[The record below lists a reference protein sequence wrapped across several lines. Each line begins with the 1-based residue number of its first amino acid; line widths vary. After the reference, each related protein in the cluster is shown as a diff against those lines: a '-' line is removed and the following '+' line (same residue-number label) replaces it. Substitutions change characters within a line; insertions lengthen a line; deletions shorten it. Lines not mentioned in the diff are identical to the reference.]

1 MRSKGRNSHCML
13 AIQTSHCHLCLINIG
28 MYEMSHARC
37 CSGSTV
43 FRDKALSPSARGLLA
58 RRAPPSGSRPRRT
71 RSSSASRRSARPAR
85 ARLTAPRGRVAAAA
99 PRAIPGAASQCRSLH
114 ARTCL
119 PESFDTT
126 LPQHWVCRNS
136 LTLPCFLQIVQ
147 ISILGMYIIFTSK

>member
-1 MRSKGRNSHCML
+1 ML
-13 AIQTSHCHLCLINIG
+13 AFETSHCPLCLINIG

-43 FRDKALSPSARGLLA
+43 FRDKALSPSAQGLLA
-58 RRAPPSGSRPRRT
+58 RRTPPSGSRPRRRT

-85 ARLTAPRGRVAAAA
+85 ARTAPRGRVAAAA
-99 PRAIPGAASQCRSLH
+99 SHAIPRAASQCRSLH

-119 PESFDTT
+119 QES
-126 LPQHWVCRNS
+126 QHWVCCNS

-147 ISILGMYIIFTSK
+147 ISILRMCIIYV

>member
-1 MRSKGRNSHCML
+1 MLAFQPSHCP
-13 AIQTSHCHLCLINIG
+13 LCLINIG

-43 FRDKALSPSARGLLA
+43 FRDKALSPSAQGLLA
-58 RRAPPSGSRPRRT
+58 RRAPPSGSQPRRT

-85 ARLTAPRGRVAAAA
+85 ARIAPRGRVAAAA

-119 PESFDTT
+119 PESFDITM
-126 LPQHWVCRNS
+126 PQHWVCRNS
-136 LTLPCFLQIVQ
+136 LALPCFLQFVK
-147 ISILGMYIIFTSK
+147 ISILGMCIICIRNDRK